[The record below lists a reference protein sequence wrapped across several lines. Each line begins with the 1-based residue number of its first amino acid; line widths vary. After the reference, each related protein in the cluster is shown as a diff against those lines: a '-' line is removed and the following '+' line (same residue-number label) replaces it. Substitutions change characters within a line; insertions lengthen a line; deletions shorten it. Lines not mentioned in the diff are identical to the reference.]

1 MFNMSKIYKG
11 YSINITCFKIG
22 NDFNI
27 TIYGGDTP
35 HIGAIA
41 VSYPNKIINYSDISP
56 TISLIT
62 LPGHKEDSLA
72 LESAKI
78 LCKTLNSTVVVSC
91 GIHYDD
97 FEFSDIENINKIVKL
112 LIEKTIKN
120 YTNN

>member
-1 MFNMSKIYKG
+1 MFNMSKIYKQ
-11 YSINITCFKIG
+11 YSINITCLKIG

-41 VSYPNKIINYSDISP
+41 VSYPNKIINHNSISP

-91 GIHYDD
+91 GIHYDN
-97 FEFSDIENINKIVKL
+97 FEFKDIKNINEIVNY
-112 LIEKTIKN
+112 LIKETIKN
-120 YTNN
+120 YTQK